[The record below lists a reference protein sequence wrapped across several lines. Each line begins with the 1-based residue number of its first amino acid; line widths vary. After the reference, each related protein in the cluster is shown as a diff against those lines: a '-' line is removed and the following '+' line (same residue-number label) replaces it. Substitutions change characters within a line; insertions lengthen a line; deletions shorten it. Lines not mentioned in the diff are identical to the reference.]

1 MIQFVGAPAMAERTT
16 DLDLRKLAEEIFDVA
31 ASVKTA
37 KEFLKDVPNRFLEQ
51 IWQLRMKTV
60 LQAVSK
66 NIKQQTLSI
75 LVIEKGDITQKKA
88 NARNETEKQL
98 YENFEFLIRTSLRVL
113 QAMINNEKEQ
123 KQQDSDDFSNQEN
136 DYKALLSLSFYQV
149 YEVLKQTSPK
159 HAYFFLM
166 SMFVD
171 FSMIAILGMKSA
183 EIDEN
188 RLQLISDF
196 MVHVS
201 QRYGGAAMGLG
212 LISKEMDSDKLQ
224 RFLTE
229 KK

>member
-60 LQAVSK
+60 LQAVSED
-66 NIKQQTLSI
+66 IEQQALSI
-75 LVIEKGDITQKKA
+75 LVIEKGDIAQKKA

-123 KQQDSDDFSNQEN
+123 KQQSEQESEPEWSVLHSEPMSDVECRS
-136 DYKALLSLSFYQV
+136 
-149 YEVLKQTSPK
+149 T
-159 HAYFFLM
+159 
-166 SMFVD
+166 
-171 FSMIAILGMKSA
+171 
-183 EIDEN
+183 
-188 RLQLISDF
+188 
-196 MVHVS
+196 
-201 QRYGGAAMGLG
+201 
-212 LISKEMDSDKLQ
+212 
-224 RFLTE
+224 
-229 KK
+229 